1 MAQRVIFAGGGT
13 AGHIEPALAVAEAL
27 LLKDSKLS
35 CEFIGVKGG
44 LESLLIPK
52 RGYRIHYIPK
62 ASFPRKISPKIFLFP
77 FLLVGAIFRA
87 RSIIKGSDLVI
98 GFGGYVSTPAYLAA
112 FSRKV
117 PILIHEA
124 NAKPGLANRLGRR
137 LAKVTAV
144 NFEKVAKQW
153 PGSVLT
159 GMPIRQSL
167 NSLAELSS
175 KSSFKQL
182 NCQSWGFD
190 ADRPVVAI
198 FGGSLGSSHINS
210 VIADFLKKYQ
220 DKYQEVQI
228 IHALGINN
236 ELPKASSNYLP
247 QPYFHDMASIY
258 GSADLLITRS
268 GAVTCSELSSL
279 GKYSILIPLPHGN
292 GEQFDN
298 AAALVAQGSAMM
310 VSNDDFS
317 AEWLD
322 KNLAVALSS
331 AVKYQPKSVGSNA
344 KAALR
349 IAELAQELLIGQR
362 AK

>member
-1 MAQRVIFAGGGT
+1 MAHRVVFAGGGT

-27 LLKDSKLS
+27 LLKDPEVS
-35 CEFIGVKGG
+35 CEFIGVLGG

-62 ASFPRKISPKIFLFP
+62 ASFPRKISPRIILFP
-77 FLLVGAIFRA
+77 FLLVKAIFKA
-87 RSIIKGSDLVI
+87 RSIIKGANLVI

-112 FSRKV
+112 FSLKV

-124 NAKPGLANRLGRR
+124 NAKPGLANRVGRR

-144 NFEKVAKQW
+144 NFEKVAEQW

-159 GMPIRQSL
+159 GMPIRHSL
-167 NSLAELSS
+167 NSVAELSN
-175 KSSFKQL
+175 KTSFRQL

-190 ADRPVVAI
+190 PNRPVVAV
-198 FGGSLGSSHINS
+198 FGGSLGSTHING
-210 VIADFLKKYQ
+210 VIADFLQ
-220 DKYQEVQI
+220 KYQEKYQQVQI

-279 GKYSILIPLPHGN
+279 GKTQYLFHCLMAMGNNSIMLQL
-292 GEQFDN
+292 
-298 AAALVAQGSAMM
+298 
-310 VSNDDFS
+310 
-317 AEWLD
+317 
-322 KNLAVALSS
+322 
-331 AVKYQPKSVGSNA
+331 
-344 KAALR
+344 
-349 IAELAQELLIGQR
+349 
-362 AK
+362 

>member
-1 MAQRVIFAGGGT
+1 MEHRVIFAGGGT
-13 AGHIEPALAVAEAL
+13 AGHIEPALAVGEAL
-27 LLKDSKLS
+27 LVRDSRIS
-35 CEFIGVKGG
+35 CEFIGVKDG

-62 ASFPRKISPKIFLFP
+62 AAFPRKISPRAILFP
-77 FLLVGAIFRA
+77 FLLVRAILKA
-87 RSIIKGSDLVI
+87 RSIIKGADLVI

-112 FSRKV
+112 SSLKV

-124 NAKPGLANRLGRR
+124 NAKPGLANQIGRH
-137 LAKVTAV
+137 LASVTAV
-144 NFEKVAKQW
+144 NFKEVARQW

-167 NSLAELSS
+167 NNLVELEN
-175 KSSFKQL
+175 KRSFRQL

-190 ADRPVVAI
+190 ANRPVVAV
-198 FGGSLGSSHINS
+198 FGGSLGSTHINA
-210 VIADFLKKYQ
+210 VIAEFLEKYHEKYQ
-220 DKYQEVQI
+220 QVQI

-236 ELPKASSNYLP
+236 DLPKASSNYLP

-268 GAVTCSELSSL
+268 GAVTCSELASL

-298 AAALVAQGSAMM
+298 AAALVAQGSALM

-317 AEWLD
+317 AEWLE
-322 KNLAVALSS
+322 KNLATALSN
-331 AVKYQPKSVGSNA
+331 AGKYQAKSIGSNA
-344 KAALR
+344 GSAMR
-349 IAELAQELLIGQR
+349 IAELAQELLLGKR
-362 AK
+362 GK

>member
-1 MAQRVIFAGGGT
+1 MAQRVVFAGGGT

-62 ASFPRKISPKIFLFP
+62 ASFPRKFSPKIFLFP
-77 FLLVGAIFRA
+77 ILLVGAIFKA
-87 RSIIKGSDLVI
+87 RLIIKGSDLVI

-112 FSRKV
+112 FSRKI

-144 NFEKVAKQW
+144 NFEKVARQW
-153 PGSVLT
+153 SGSVLT

-167 NSLAELSS
+167 NSLAELSN

-190 ADRPVVAI
+190 ANRPVVAI
-198 FGGSLGSSHINS
+198 FGGSLGSTHINA
-210 VIADFLKKYQ
+210 VIADFLKRYQ

-310 VSNDDFS
+310 VSNEDFS
-317 AEWLD
+317 ADWLD
-322 KNLAVALSS
+322 KNLAAALTS
-331 AVKYQPKSVGSNA
+331 AEKYQAKSVDGNV
-344 KAALR
+344 KAAMR
-349 IAELAQELLIGQR
+349 IAELAQEILRG
-362 AK
+362 K

>member
-1 MAQRVIFAGGGT
+1 MALRVIFAGGGS

-27 LLKDSKLS
+27 QDRDPKIS
-35 CEFIGVKGG
+35 CEFLGVLSG

-62 ASFPRKISPKIFLFP
+62 ASFPRKLSHKMIFFP
-77 FLLVGAIFRA
+77 FLLLQAILKSRA
-87 RSIIKGSDLVI
+87 VIKRADLVI

-112 FSRKV
+112 WSQKV
-117 PILIHEA
+117 PIMIHEA

-137 LAKVTAV
+137 FAKVIAV
-144 NFEKVAKQW
+144 NFKGVAEQW

-167 NSLAELSS
+167 NNLAELAD
-175 KSSFKQL
+175 KSSFREL
-182 NCQSWGFD
+182 NCKSWGFD
-190 ADRPVVAI
+190 PNRPVVAV
-198 FGGSLGSSHINS
+198 FGGSLGSAHINS
-210 VIADFLKKYQ
+210 VIQEFLAKYQ
-220 DKYQEVQI
+220 DRYKEVQI

-236 ELPKASSNYLP
+236 EIPKATSSYLP

-258 GSADLLITRS
+258 ASADLLITRS
-268 GAVTCSELSSL
+268 GAVTCSELASL

-310 VSNDDFS
+310 VANDDFS
-317 AEWLD
+317 SKWLD
-322 KNLAVALSS
+322 QNLSKALIN
-331 AVKYQPKSVGSNA
+331 AANYQPKSIGSNSKSA
-344 KAALR
+344 MK
-349 IAELAQELLIGQR
+349 IAELAQALLKER
-362 AK
+362 AE

>member
-1 MAQRVIFAGGGT
+1 MAHRVVFAGGGT

-27 LLKDSKLS
+27 LLKDPKVS
-35 CEFIGVKGG
+35 CEFIGVLGG

-62 ASFPRKISPKIFLFP
+62 ASFPRKISLRIILFP
-77 FLLVGAIFRA
+77 FLLVKAIFKA
-87 RSIIKGSDLVI
+87 RSIIKGADLVI

-112 FSRKV
+112 FNLKV

-124 NAKPGLANRLGRR
+124 NAKPGLANRVGRR

-144 NFEKVAKQW
+144 NFEEVAQQW
-153 PGSVLT
+153 SGSVLT
-159 GMPIRQSL
+159 GMPIRHSL
-167 NSLAELSS
+167 NSVAELSN
-175 KSSFKQL
+175 KTSFRQL

-190 ADRPVVAI
+190 ANRPVVAI
-198 FGGSLGSSHINS
+198 FGGSLGSTHINA
-210 VIADFLKKYQ
+210 VIADFLQKYQ
-220 DKYQEVQI
+220 DKYQQVQI

-298 AAALVAQGSAMM
+298 AAALVAQGSALM

-317 AEWLD
+317 AEWLE
-322 KNLAVALSS
+322 KNLATALSN
-331 AVKYQPKSVGSNA
+331 AGKYQAKSIGSNA
-344 KAALR
+344 KAAIR
-349 IAELAQELLIGQR
+349 IAELAQDLLLGR
-362 AK
+362 WAK

>member
-1 MAQRVIFAGGGT
+1 MGHRVILAGGGT

-27 LLKDSKLS
+27 LMKDPKVS
-35 CEFIGVKGG
+35 CEFLGVLGG

-62 ASFPRKISPKIFLFP
+62 ASFPRKISLGIILFP
-77 FLLVGAIFRA
+77 FHLVKAILKA
-87 RSIIKGSDLVI
+87 RSIIRGADLVI
-98 GFGGYVSTPAYLAA
+98 GFGGYVSTPAYLA
-112 FSRKV
+112 SYSLKV

-124 NAKPGLANRLGRR
+124 NAKPGLANRVGRR

-144 NFEKVAKQW
+144 NFEKVADQW

-167 NSLAELSS
+167 NSLSELSN
-175 KSSFKQL
+175 KTSFRQL

-190 ADRPVVAI
+190 ANRPVIAV
-198 FGGSLGSSHINS
+198 FGGSLGSTHINK
-210 VIADFLKKYQ
+210 VIADFLE
-220 DKYQEVQI
+220 KYQEKYHHVQI

-298 AAALVAQGSAMM
+298 AAALVDQGSAMM
-310 VSNDDFS
+310 VSNADFS
-317 AEWLD
+317 AEWLE
-322 KNLAVALSS
+322 KNLATALNN
-331 AVKYQPKSVGSNA
+331 AGKYQPKSIGSNA
-344 KAALR
+344 RAATK
-349 IAELAQELLIGQR
+349 IAELAQDLLLGKI

>member
-1 MAQRVIFAGGGT
+1 MAQRVVLAGGGT

-35 CEFIGVKGG
+35 CEFIGVRGG

-62 ASFPRKISPKIFLFP
+62 ASFPRKISPKNFLFP
-77 FLLVGAIFRA
+77 FLLVSAIFKA
-87 RSIIKGSDLVI
+87 RSIVKGADLVI

-112 FSRKV
+112 FSRKI

-144 NFEKVAKQW
+144 NFEKVARQW
-153 PGSVLT
+153 SGSVLT

-167 NSLAELSS
+167 NSLAELSN

-190 ADRPVVAI
+190 ANRPVVAI
-198 FGGSLGSSHINS
+198 FGGSLGSTHINS
-210 VIADFLKKYQ
+210 VIADFLRRYQ
-220 DKYQEVQI
+220 HKYQEVQI
-228 IHALGINN
+228 IHALGMNN
-236 ELPKASSNYLP
+236 ELPNASSNYLP

-322 KNLAVALSS
+322 KNLAEALTS
-331 AVKYQPKSVGSNA
+331 AEKYQAKSVGSNA
-344 KAALR
+344 KAAMR
-349 IAELAQELLIGQR
+349 IAELAQEILLG
-362 AK
+362 K

>member
-1 MAQRVIFAGGGT
+1 MAQRVVFAGGGT

-62 ASFPRKISPKIFLFP
+62 ASFPRKISPKILLFP
-77 FLLVGAIFRA
+77 FLLVGAIFKA

-112 FSRKV
+112 FSRKI

-153 PGSVLT
+153 SGSVLT

-167 NSLAELSS
+167 NSLAELSN
-175 KSSFKQL
+175 KSSFKLL

-198 FGGSLGSSHINS
+198 FGGSLGSTHINS
-210 VIADFLKKYQ
+210 VIADFLKRYE

-247 QPYFHDMASIY
+247 QPYFHDMASI
-258 GSADLLITRS
+258 
-268 GAVTCSELSSL
+268 
-279 GKYSILIPLPHGN
+279 
-292 GEQFDN
+292 
-298 AAALVAQGSAMM
+298 
-310 VSNDDFS
+310 
-317 AEWLD
+317 
-322 KNLAVALSS
+322 
-331 AVKYQPKSVGSNA
+331 
-344 KAALR
+344 
-349 IAELAQELLIGQR
+349 
-362 AK
+362 